1 MSNQRVSEI
10 NNFYFLP
17 KDTPGAQPLPG
28 AALVHAT
35 GAPVEQSQTDLIQQT
50 KRNTITTQKPVRK
63 LTFDECISEVQ
74 NPVQNPV
81 QDPVQRPVQRPVQT
95 ISPII
100 ISVRAPREISYQWS
114 RGLCEWFGKSA
125 VLMCCFP
132 LCCCDGFLCF
142 CCCCPCLVAY
152 DVAFYTDQ
160 QYPLCWCCATCCP
173 FSFLFN
179 ALLRNS
185 LREKHKILGSFAEDL
200 LCSLFCGCCVNYQMS
215 SEICHGRYK
224 VTGF

>member
-17 KDTPGAQPLPG
+17 KDTPGAKPLPG
-28 AALVHAT
+28 ATLVHET
-35 GAPVEQSQTDLIQQT
+35 GESGEHIHEHVHEQSQIDLIQQL
-50 KRNTITTQKPVRK
+50 NTITMQKPVQK

-74 NPVQNPV
+74 NPVHKPV
-81 QDPVQRPVQRPVQT
+81 QKPVQIV
-95 ISPII
+95 
-100 ISVRAPREISYQWS
+100 VRAPREISYQWS

>member
-81 QDPVQRPVQRPVQT
+81 QDSVQRPVQRPVQT

-114 RGLCEWFGKSA
+114 RGLFE
-125 VLMCCFP
+125 
-132 LCCCDGFLCF
+132 CCCEF
-142 CCCCPCLVAY
+142 
-152 DVAFYTDQ
+152 Q
-160 QYPLCWCCATCCP
+160 I
-173 FSFLFN
+173 
-179 ALLRNS
+179 LLPYVVS
-185 LREKHKILGSFAEDL
+185 SL
-200 LCSLFCGCCVNYQMS
+200 LCSGRCCLLHS
-215 SEICHGRYK
+215 SAISCIVVLHLSLAVLWFTSK
-224 VTGF
+224 LSA

>member
-35 GAPVEQSQTDLIQQT
+35 GAPVEQSQTNLIQQT

-114 RGLCEWFGKSA
+114 RGLFE
-125 VLMCCFP
+125 
-132 LCCCDGFLCF
+132 CCCEFQI
-142 CCCCPCLVAY
+142 CCHTWCLPYFAAV
-152 DVAFYTDQ
+152 DVAFYTHQ
-160 QYPLCWCCATCCP
+160 PYPALWCCICRWP
-173 FSFLFN
+173 FYG
-179 ALLRNS
+179 LLRSS
-185 LREKHKILGSFAEDL
+185 LRKMHKIPGNFAVDCL
-200 LCSLFCGCCVNYQMS
+200 LCIFCPHCVMFQML
-215 SEICHGRYK
+215 SEIHYGRYK